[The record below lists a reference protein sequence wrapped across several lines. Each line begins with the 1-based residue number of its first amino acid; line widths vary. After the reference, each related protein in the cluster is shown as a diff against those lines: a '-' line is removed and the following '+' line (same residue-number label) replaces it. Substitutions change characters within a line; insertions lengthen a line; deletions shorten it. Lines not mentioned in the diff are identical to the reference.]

1 MGHSH
6 THNHKHDHDHADHAQ
21 CGHSHDPLHGHMHVN
36 ARDSRALI
44 IAMVSTGVIFVAQVV
59 GGLLSNSLALLS
71 DAGHMLT
78 DVSALLISF
87 AALRIAARP
96 KGTYAAKYTY
106 GLRRVEILA
115 ALLNGILLLAM
126 CAYIVFESVQRFVE
140 PEEVK
145 TVPMLLVA
153 CIGLLA
159 NVISAVV
166 LHGSD
171 NLNTRSAYLHVI
183 TDLLSSVGVIIGGI
197 IMYFSNIPWIDPLL
211 SLLIAL
217 LIVRSGV
224 GVVREASTI
233 LLESAPKHLDVAAVR
248 TAMDGVANVQG
259 IHDVHIWQVGAGEVA
274 ISAHVVVEGVDMR
287 ETVLHTLRH
296 LLKEQ
301 FAITHSTLQIE
312 SATFAEREKCHSC
325 PL

>member
-6 THNHKHDHDHADHAQ
+6 THKHDHAE
-21 CGHSHDPLHGHMHVN
+21 CGHGHTHDPLHGHMHVN
-36 ARDSRALI
+36 ARDSRALT
-44 IAMVSTGVIFVAQVV
+44 IAMVSTGVIFVAQVI
-59 GGLLSNSLALLS
+59 GGVLSNSLALLS

-78 DVSALLISF
+78 DLSALLISF

-115 ALLNGILLLAM
+115 ALCNGILLLAM
-126 CAYIVFESVQRFVE
+126 CAYIAFESIQRFMA
-140 PEEVK
+140 PEEVH
-145 TVPMLLVA
+145 TVPMLFVA
-153 CIGLLA
+153 FIGLIA
-159 NVISAVV
+159 NIISAVV

-183 TDLLSSVGVIIGGI
+183 TDLLSSVGVIIGGV
-197 IMYFSNIPWIDPLL
+197 IMYFSDIPWIDPLL

-217 LIVRSGV
+217 LIVRSGFT
-224 GVVREASTI
+224 VVREASGI
-233 LLESAPKHLDVAAVR
+233 LLESAPKHIDVHAVR
-248 TAMDGVANVQG
+248 TAMGNVDEVRGV
-259 IHDVHIWQVGAGEVA
+259 HDVHIWQVGSGEVA
-274 ISAHVVVEGVDMR
+274 ISAHVVIEGTDMR
-287 ETVLHTLRH
+287 EKVLQTMRN

-301 FAITHSTLQIE
+301 FAIAHSTLQIE
-312 SATFAEREKCHSC
+312 SKTFAEREQCHSC

>member
-6 THNHKHDHDHADHAQ
+6 THSHDHAQ
-21 CGHSHDPLHGHMHVN
+21 CEHGHSHDPLHGHMHVN

-44 IAMVSTGVIFVAQVV
+44 IAMVSTGVIFVAQVI

-78 DVSALLISF
+78 DLSALLISF

-106 GLRRVEILA
+106 GLQRVEILA
-115 ALLNGILLLAM
+115 ALLNGLLLLAM
-126 CAYIVFESVQRFVE
+126 CAYIVFESIQRFMA
-140 PEEVK
+140 PEAVH
-145 TVPMLLVA
+145 TIPMLFVA
-153 CIGLLA
+153 VIGLIA
-159 NVISAVV
+159 NIISAFV

-197 IMYFSNIPWIDPLL
+197 IMYFSDIPWIDPLL

-217 LIVRSGV
+217 LIVRSGF

-233 LLESAPKHLDVAAVR
+233 LLESAPKHIDVEAVR
-248 TAMDGVANVQG
+248 AAMGNVGDVQEV
-259 IHDVHIWQVGAGEVA
+259 HDVHIWQVGSGEVA
-274 ISAHVVVEGVDMR
+274 ISAHIVVDRTDMR
-287 ETVLHTLRH
+287 EEVLHTTRH

-301 FAITHSTLQIE
+301 FAIAHSTLQIE
-312 SATFAEREKCHSC
+312 SPTFAAREKCHGC